1 VRRQKRAVRIA
12 AGVEETMP
20 QTYLLFDFGSNE
32 EAAQQA
38 RHRIEAWRQAFR
50 LGDRV
55 QFKFERIES
64 DKPAAAAP
72 EAELAKSTKKK
83 GKKAKEAEPAPAASA
98 PDHLHL
104 LVRLEFSDHEKLTHQ
119 RWLDRIPAEPPFQ
132 TAEKQVVRRGQ
143 AGFDE
148 AVKRFDELD

>member
-1 VRRQKRAVRIA
+1 
-12 AGVEETMP
+12 MP
-20 QTYLLFDFGSNE
+20 QTFLVFDFGSSE

-55 QFKFERIES
+55 QFKFERIEAEKS
-64 DKPAAAAP
+64 VEAEP
-72 EAELAKSTKKK
+72 EAKSPGKK
-83 GKKAKEAEPAPAASA
+83 GKKAKEADSAPAAAA
-98 PDHLHL
+98 PDRLRL

-132 TAEKQVVRRGQ
+132 SAEKRIVRRGEP
-143 AGFDE
+143 GFDE
-148 AVKRFDELD
+148 TVKRFDELD